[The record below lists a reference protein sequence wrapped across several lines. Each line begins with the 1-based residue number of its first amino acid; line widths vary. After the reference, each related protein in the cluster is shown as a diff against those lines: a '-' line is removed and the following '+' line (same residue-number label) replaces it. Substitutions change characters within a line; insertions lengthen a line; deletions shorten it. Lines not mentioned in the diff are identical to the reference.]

1 MTLSIKGL
9 FVTLSISNNQQYIYA
24 ECRYAECHDLFIV
37 MLNVI
42 MMSVVMLSVVVPNV
56 VTLYQTNVKVIYR
69 SEHSSLLQYG
79 RERFL

>member
-1 MTLSIKGL
+1 MGLKVDSSIYHLGATFTTMTLTIKGL

-42 MMSVVMLSVVVPNV
+42 ILSVVVPKCRDV
-56 VTLYQTNVKVIYR
+56 ELD
-69 SEHSSLLQYG
+69 
-79 RERFL
+79 